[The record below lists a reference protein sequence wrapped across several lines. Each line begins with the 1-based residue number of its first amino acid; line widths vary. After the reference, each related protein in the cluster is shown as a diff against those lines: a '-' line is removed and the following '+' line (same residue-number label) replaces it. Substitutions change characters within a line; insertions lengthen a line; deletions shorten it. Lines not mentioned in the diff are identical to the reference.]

1 MSTRA
6 LLFDEIVFRI
16 GDSIFDDDF
25 VVKWGRFII
34 LNRSKQISTITF
46 LTDSSFCIDNS
57 NVIYFFSLWTTPVHI
72 CKCIQVG
79 HKFGVFFFVYQKFE
93 IIKFNCTSNGLGLFT
108 PVLISKLDIHP
119 VFLMQFQIKFYTNG
133 LKSLWIRFLFKKI
146 RIIWKLSF
154 KTWLWWNMTALS
166 IVFLGG
172 DIDSKT
178 YKIHV
183 LFQ

>member
-16 GDSIFDDDF
+16 VDSIFDDDF

-34 LNRSKQISTITF
+34 LNRSKQISTITI

-57 NVIYFFSLWTTPVHI
+57 NVIYFFALWTTPVHI
-72 CKCIQVG
+72 CNAFKSAINLD
-79 HKFGVFFFVYQKFE
+79 FFFVYQKFE

-108 PVLISKLDIHP
+108 PVLISKLYIYP

-133 LKSLWIRFLFKKI
+133 LKSPWILFLFKKI
-146 RIIWKLSF
+146 RIIWNLSF

-166 IVFLGG
+166 IVFWG